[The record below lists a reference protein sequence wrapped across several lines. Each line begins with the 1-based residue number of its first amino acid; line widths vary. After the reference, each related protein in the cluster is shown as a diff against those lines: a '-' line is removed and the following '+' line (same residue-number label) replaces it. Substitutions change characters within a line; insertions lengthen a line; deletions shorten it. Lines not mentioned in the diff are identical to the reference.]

1 MKQSLAIFAPVLALA
16 AVWLA
21 APPPARAGTITGTVT
36 VNTSSFVGSPNPF
49 EVFFTLS
56 DGSGTSDGNNSV
68 TLSGFSFG
76 TGGAAG
82 AVDTANTANAGG
94 NLSSGVTMNDATF
107 SDSFAAFFTPGSSLS
122 FTFTDTFASLDTPT
136 PDELTFALIEN
147 GAPLTTT
154 DPTANG
160 NLVTL
165 TLDSATGT
173 TALYTDTNTA
183 DSVGT
188 PGVGSPVSTPEPR
201 AGLLLAAGLGLV
213 AMAARRRRARARA

>member
-1 MKQSLAIFAPVLALA
+1 MIMKQSLAILAPVLALA

-21 APPPARAGTITGTVT
+21 APPPARAGTITETVT
-36 VNTSSFVGSPNPF
+36 VNTSSFVGSSNPF

-56 DGSGTSDGNNSV
+56 DGSGTADGNNSV

-94 NLSSGVTMNDATF
+94 SLSSGVTMNDATF

-136 PDELTFALIEN
+136 
-147 GAPLTTT
+147 
-154 DPTANG
+154 
-160 NLVTL
+160 
-165 TLDSATGT
+165 LDSAAGT
-173 TALYTDTNTA
+173 TAVYTDTNTA

-188 PGVGSPVSTPEPR
+188 PAVGSPVSTPEPQS
-201 AGLLLAAGLGLV
+201 GLLLAAGLGLV
-213 AMAARRRRARARA
+213 A